1 MRNMYVNKKST
12 YVFALIYALVI
23 CFFVSSSFGADTAF
37 AVQKKSQEI
46 YRTNDNGERIDL
58 PLQNNTSWTVTKGKM
73 KLNYGA
79 ETTLSFVSS
88 DTGIAVISNGYLI
101 PKKSGVIELTITA
114 KETNEYDQATHIMNV
129 ILLKEKQHLTINT
142 SVNKSVFNLSERSYK
157 ITADWDDMV
166 KTSLTSS
173 TSNKNIATIDENKVI
188 HFYKGGTA
196 TLTLKLEENDFY
208 EGDTYYYKVRV
219 IDDVNPHPDAFSGS
233 ITSDPGSSES
243 NNSSSVAPVNDRV
256 KQNIGGPSNIIA
268 PFGLKVNLKQTA
280 STALSYKSSNN
291 KTATV
296 SAKGEV
302 NFKKPGSVKI
312 FVTAAASKKYLSQKK
327 TITVSAKI
335 KKPKLKVKRRKGSNK
350 LIWSKVE
357 AACRYELFVKYPSA
371 SRFVKAVTRKGKVK
385 SVTHSDL
392 ARKKVYKYKVRA
404 CVKAGKKKFYSPFSK
419 TIKIRSK

>member
-46 YRTNDNGERIDL
+46 YRTNDDGERIDL

-243 NNSSSVAPVNDRV
+243 NNSSSA
-256 KQNIGGPSNIIA
+256 
-268 PFGLKVNLKQTA
+268 FGVCWHVCPLCHVPT
-280 STALSYKSSNN
+280 
-291 KTATV
+291 
-296 SAKGEV
+296 
-302 NFKKPGSVKI
+302 
-312 FVTAAASKKYLSQKK
+312 
-327 TITVSAKI
+327 
-335 KKPKLKVKRRKGSNK
+335 
-350 LIWSKVE
+350 
-357 AACRYELFVKYPSA
+357 
-371 SRFVKAVTRKGKVK
+371 
-385 SVTHSDL
+385 
-392 ARKKVYKYKVRA
+392 
-404 CVKAGKKKFYSPFSK
+404 
-419 TIKIRSK
+419 